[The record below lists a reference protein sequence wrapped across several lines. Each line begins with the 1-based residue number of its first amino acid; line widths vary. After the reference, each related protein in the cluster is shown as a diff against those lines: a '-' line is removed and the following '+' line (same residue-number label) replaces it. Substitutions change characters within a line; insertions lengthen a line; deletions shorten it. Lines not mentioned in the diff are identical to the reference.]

1 MTLLSLLRLEAVKT
15 WKHVPKAAMFFY
27 VISAIF
33 RWAKVISEIDYHFQ
47 STNQFAER

>member
-1 MTLLSLLRLEAVKT
+1 MDDDDDDIIIVK
-15 WKHVPKAAMFFY
+15 V

-33 RWAKVISEIDYHFQ
+33 RWAKVISEIAYHFQ